1 MTHEMTRGS
10 LVIPGPDDHVFNC
23 QTAWAS
29 SVARIFFG
37 AGYAVVSSVPPSRR
51 GRWRARWR
59 NHCSFYPRSL
69 SRDAGASSRAIAGVF
84 LTAPGR
90 ALRVPSVSPVGLRV
104 LGAFGFAA
112 INSMQQA
119 RLVAAAPDLASA
131 SVALNTSVL
140 YVGQAVG
147 SGIGGLL
154 FAQEYFHLVGY
165 VGVAFVAL
173 ACVLLAATWERAKR
187 RQS

>member
-1 MTHEMTRGS
+1 
-10 LVIPGPDDHVFNC
+10 
-23 QTAWAS
+23 
-29 SVARIFFG
+29 
-37 AGYAVVSSVPPSRR
+37 
-51 GRWRARWR
+51 
-59 NHCSFYPRSL
+59 
-69 SRDAGASSRAIAGVF
+69 
-84 LTAPGR
+84 
-90 ALRVPSVSPVGLRV
+90 

>member
-1 MTHEMTRGS
+1 MTGLGTQKTLALFMASMLLGMTLWSVGAGW
-10 LVIPGPDDHVFNC
+10 LVAMG
-23 QTAWAS
+23 AG
-29 SVARIFFG
+29 IFF
-37 AGYAVVSSVPPSRR
+37 
-51 GRWRARWR
+51 W
-59 NHCSFYPRSL
+59 
-69 SRDAGASSRAIAGVF
+69 
-84 LTAPGR
+84 
-90 ALRVPSVSPVGLRV
+90 AL
-104 LGAFGFAA
+104 GFAA

-119 RLVAAAPDLASA
+119 RLIAAAPDLASA

-173 ACVLLAATWERAKR
+173 ACALLAGNVGACEAASIVILDCVGKPEPPLPRRPHSGKCTCRAKAR
-187 RQS
+187 RETAWRASASISAR